1 MGMYNPPHPGET
13 IDEDCIQAVGW
24 TKTDAAKALKISR
37 ELLSRICHG
46 HAPVTPDVAL
56 RLEQV
61 FGSSAETW
69 LAMQQ
74 SYDLWQ
80 ARQHSIKGLKRA
92 PVSA

>member
-1 MGMYNPPHPGET
+1 MTPKSHPWET

-24 TKTDAAKALKISR
+24 TKTDAAKALRISR

-46 HAPVTPDVAL
+46 HAPVRPDVTL

-61 FGSSAETW
+61 FDSSAEAW

-80 ARQHSIKGLKRA
+80 ARQHSIKDIKRA